1 MFIIHCVCGKREPL
15 RALMEVLRTSW
26 VGRRM
31 SRGNN
36 LHSPFSGSTT
46 GEVGW
51 KLSRSLCWRWEG
63 VEGGGAAKRAFFFFF
78 SKILILFLILE
89 IEF

>member
-1 MFIIHCVCGKREPL
+1 MFIIHCVRGKREPL

-36 LHSPFSGSTT
+36 LHSPFSGSAT
-46 GEVGW
+46 GEGNKVGW
-51 KLSRSLCWRWEG
+51 KLSRSLWWRWEG
-63 VEGGGAAKRAFFFFF
+63 VEGGGAANII
-78 SKILILFLILE
+78 S
-89 IEF
+89 